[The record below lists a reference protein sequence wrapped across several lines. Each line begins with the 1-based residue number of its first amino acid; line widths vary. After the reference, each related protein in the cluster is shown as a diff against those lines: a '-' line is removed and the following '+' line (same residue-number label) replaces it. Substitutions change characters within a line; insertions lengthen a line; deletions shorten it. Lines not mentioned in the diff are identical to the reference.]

1 MKPTKSEKSMEA
13 FSEALKQGIN
23 KIYEACK
30 IYVEAID
37 NDPTMKE
44 RFIERFYGEIPVS
57 TWSTFEKVG
66 RGHLHHKLL
75 FGGGHNKE
83 YFKRLAHS
91 DQDMIMSGE
100 LLPLLTASGDT
111 LMVDAR
117 EITTDQ
123 AKQLFNKGSI
133 RPVDKQ
139 RAYIESVKTLSII
152 HTPFEDV
159 TELPYIIRGNKIKI
173 DGVYT
178 KTQFKQICREFVG

>member
-1 MKPTKSEKSMEA
+1 MKPTKAEKSMDA

-37 NDPTMKE
+37 NDPMMKDK
-44 RFIERFYGEIPVS
+44 FIERFYGEIPVS
-57 TWSTFEKVG
+57 TWSSFENVG
-66 RGHLHHKLL
+66 RGQLHHKLL
-75 FGGGHNKE
+75 FGGGHNKN
-83 YFKRLAHS
+83 YIKRLSYS
-91 DQDMIMSGE
+91 DQE
-100 LLPLLTASGDT
+100 LIVNGGSLPLLTASGDT

-133 RPVDKQ
+133 RPLDKQ
-139 RAYIESVKTLSII
+139 RAYIESIKTLSII
-152 HTPFEDV
+152 HTSFEDV

-178 KTQFKQICREFVG
+178 KNPV